1 MERVHS
7 MFGKYLNVLQLIS
20 YLGDSIDGRKR
31 LQKLVYLVQQMGG
44 PFKEVFQY
52 HLYGPFSEQLANELE
67 EMKGFGLVREIPEPA
82 YSGRKYKY
90 SITEEGKR
98 LLRSMPNSGLK
109 PFEELIRDL
118 GHRNTRDLELMAT
131 SLFLSKNA
139 RGVHE
144 SGIVKRVKDLKS
156 EQEYSN
162 EEIEESLEYLRSH
175 GFLQMSNE
183 RA

>member
-1 MERVHS
+1 
-7 MFGKYLNVLQLIS
+7 
-20 YLGDSIDGRKR
+20 
-31 LQKLVYLVQQMGG
+31 
-44 PFKEVFQY
+44 
-52 HLYGPFSEQLANELE
+52 
-67 EMKGFGLVREIPEPA
+67 LVREIPEPA

>member
-1 MERVHS
+1 
-7 MFGKYLNVLQLIS
+7 
-20 YLGDSIDGRKR
+20 
-31 LQKLVYLVQQMGG
+31 
-44 PFKEVFQY
+44 
-52 HLYGPFSEQLANELE
+52 
-67 EMKGFGLVREIPEPA
+67 
-82 YSGRKYKY
+82 
-90 SITEEGKR
+90 
-98 LLRSMPNSGLK
+98 MPNSDLK

-118 GHRNTRDLELMAT
+118 GHHNTRGLELMAT

-162 EEIEESLEYLRSH
+162 EEIEESLAYLRSH
-175 GFLQMSNE
+175 GFLQNSNE